1 MLKAEHPIRICHIT
15 SAHPAE
21 DIRIFVKEAVS
32 AAKYGFDVH
41 LVTAGSESY
50 QKNGVTIHGI
60 SGPSGGRFSRMGK
73 TVNRVYKK
81 AISLDADIYQLH
93 DPELLRIALKL
104 KKKGRKVLFDAH
116 EDVPAQIMA
125 KHWIPK
131 PLRRMVA
138 FFFCVIEH
146 FVLSRI
152 SGVITATPFIR
163 KRLEKLNSQCVDI
176 NNYPLLNEFPEPCT
190 EENKKHELVYIGG
203 ISETRGIFPLLD
215 MLHSFGN
222 PVSLG
227 LAGPFSPPELEES
240 VRRHPAFSQVTYYG
254 ILNREGISD
263 LLKTCRIGMVTLL
276 PTPNHLESQPIK
288 MYEYMAAGIPVIA
301 SDFPYWKEIISRCVC
316 GLTVNPADPEAMKEA
331 VSKLLDNEAMAAS
344 MGQNGREAIE
354 KEFNWEAE
362 EKRLIAFYNQIAH
375 GKN

>member
-1 MLKAEHPIRICHIT
+1 MLKSEKYIRICHVT

-32 AAKYGFDVH
+32 AAKVGFEVH
-41 LVTAGSESY
+41 LVTGGFENY
-50 QKNGVTIHGI
+50 KKNGVTIHGI
-60 SGPSGGRFSRMGK
+60 SGASGGRFARMGK
-73 TVNRVYKK
+73 TVNRVYEK
-81 AISLDADIYQLH
+81 ALSLDADLYHLH

-104 KKKGRKVLFDAH
+104 KKRGKKVLFDAH

-138 FFFCVIEH
+138 FFFRIMEH

-163 KRLEKLNSQCVDI
+163 KRLEKWNPRCVDI
-176 NNYPLLNEFPEPCT
+176 NNYPLLNEFPEPGKA
-190 EENKKHELVYIGG
+190 ENKVHDLVYIGG

-215 MLHSFGN
+215 MLHSFGGEI
-222 PVSLG
+222 SLG
-227 LAGPFSPPELEES
+227 LAGPFSPAELEES
-240 VRRHPAFSQVTYYG
+240 VRTHPGFSHVTYYG

-263 LLKTCRIGMVTLL
+263 LLRKSKIGMVTLL

-301 SDFPYWKEIISRCVC
+301 SDFPFWTEIVTRWGC
-316 GLTVNPADPEAMKEA
+316 GTTVNPADP
-331 VSKLLDNEAMAAS
+331 VAMAEALKNLLAHPS
-344 MGQNGREAIE
+344 LSNEMGKKGREAVE
-354 KEFNWEAE
+354 REFNWEAE
-362 EKRLIAFYNQIAH
+362 EKRLIAFYNH
-375 GKN
+375 LLHD